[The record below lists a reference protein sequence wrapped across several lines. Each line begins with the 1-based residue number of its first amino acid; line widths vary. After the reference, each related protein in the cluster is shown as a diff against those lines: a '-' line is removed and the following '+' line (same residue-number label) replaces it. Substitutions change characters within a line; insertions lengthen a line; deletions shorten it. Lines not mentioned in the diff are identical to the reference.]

1 MDLIQK
7 PQSENLIVDGSE
19 ATFMEDVVEES
30 KKQPVIVDF
39 WAPWCGPCKTLGP
52 ALEAVVKENSSKVKM
67 VKIDIDQNSKNYSK
81 SDINSS
87 SKGSTY
93 SNQNQVSK
101 NDDSETSGFAAIE
114 DVPLIID
121 LSSVTDADGMG
132 SVSVQWQISPDN
144 KKWTN
149 ISAATNQSFT
159 PREIH
164 VGSRLRVVIS
174 YVDGQGNL
182 EPLTSPPSTPVRNVN
197 DKPTGSPRLIGS
209 SVEDSALVVDTS
221 GIADEDG
228 IGGFDITWQRS
239 SSKSSWEA
247 YPTGDKNEVLRLTQS
262 QVGYS
267 YRAVVSYV
275 DSHGTR
281 EVLYTSP
288 SETIDNLD
296 DPVQGEVTIVGEPK
310 EGITLRALSN
320 SLSDE
325 DGIASISISW
335 ETSKDGRNWMGLNSL
350 SGPVLNLNQS
360 LVGSQVRARV
370 AVVDNFGI
378 ETNLYSQATRTVENV
393 NNKPSGR
400 IVIRRVGQ

>member
-1 MDLIQK
+1 MSFIRVNLLKLIF
-7 PQSENLIVDGSE
+7 SFVLIVL
-19 ATFMEDVVEES
+19 TFNVNSVFAGGDPAIKDEKVIINKNNITQHKH
-30 KKQPVIVDF
+30 KKDSV
-39 WAPWCGPCKTLGP
+39 
-52 ALEAVVKENSSKVKM
+52 
-67 VKIDIDQNSKNYSK
+67 DQNSKNYSK
-81 SDINSS
+81 SDIKSS
-87 SKGSTY
+87 AKDSTY

-101 NDDSETSGFAAIE
+101 NDNSETSGFAAIE

-132 SVSVQWQISPDN
+132 SVSVQWQISSDP

-296 DPVQGEVTIVGEPK
+296 DPVQGEVIIVGEPK

>member
-1 MDLIQK
+1 MLFFPNVVWRLTLCVSISLFSFSFNPAFAGGDPSVKDTKVIEKKSNITQHK
-7 PQSENLIVDGSE
+7 HNKKTINKVNNSSDKIKSSENKL
-19 ATFMEDVVEES
+19 
-30 KKQPVIVDF
+30 
-39 WAPWCGPCKTLGP
+39 
-52 ALEAVVKENSSKVKM
+52 KEK
-67 VKIDIDQNSKNYSK
+67 DIKD
-81 SDINSS
+81 
-87 SKGSTY
+87 
-93 SNQNQVSK
+93 NQV
-101 NDDSETSGFAAIE
+101 ETSGFAAIE

-121 LSSVTDADGMG
+121 LSSVTDSDGMG
-132 SVSVQWQISPDN
+132 TVSVQWQISPDN

-149 ISAATNQSFT
+149 ISGATNQSFT

-164 VGSRLRVVIS
+164 VGNRLRVVIS

-182 EPLTSPPSTPVRNVN
+182 EPLTSPPSTAVKNVN
-197 DKPTGSPRLIGS
+197 DKPTGSARLIGS
-209 SVEDSALVVDTS
+209 SIEDSALVVDTS
-221 GIADEDG
+221 SIADEDG

-247 YPTGDKNEVLRLTQS
+247 YPTDQNEVLRLGQA
-262 QVGYS
+262 QVSYS

-310 EGITLRALSN
+310 EGVTLRALSN

-335 ETSKDGRNWMGLNSL
+335 ETSKDGRNWMVVSSL
-350 SGPVLNLNQS
+350 SGPVLSLGQT
-360 LVGSQVRARV
+360 LVGSQIRARV

>member
-1 MDLIQK
+1 MRFLKD
-7 PQSENLIVDGSE
+7 NLLLFTLCVVVGIATLNSKIVLAGGDPS
-19 ATFMEDVVEES
+19 
-30 KKQPVIVDF
+30 
-39 WAPWCGPCKTLGP
+39 
-52 ALEAVVKENSSKVKM
+52 VKDSKVTKQKSNITQHDHSKLY
-67 VKIDIDQNSKNYSK
+67 VDKQKKLSSTDKKSVSNNSALSKN
-81 SDINSS
+81 
-87 SKGSTY
+87 
-93 SNQNQVSK
+93 SNKKDENV
-101 NDDSETSGFAAIE
+101 ETAGFAAIE

-121 LSSVTDADGMG
+121 LSSVTDSDGMG
-132 SVSVQWQISPDN
+132 SVSVQWQISTDN

-149 ISAATNQSFT
+149 ISGATNQSFT

-164 VGSRLRVVIS
+164 VGSRLRVAIS

-197 DKPTGSPRLIGS
+197 DKPTGSARLIGAA
-209 SVEDSALVVDTS
+209 VEDSALVVDTS
-221 GIADEDG
+221 SIADEDG

-247 YPTGDKNEVLRLTQS
+247 YPAGQNEVLRLTQS

-296 DPVQGEVTIVGEPK
+296 DPVQGEVTIIGEPK
-310 EGITLRALSN
+310 EGVTLRALSD

-335 ETSKDGRNWMGLNSL
+335 ETSKDGRNWTVLNSL
-350 SGPVLNLNQS
+350 SGPVLPLTQI

>member
-1 MDLIQK
+1 MRFIKDNLLLLTLCLIVGVATLDSKNVLAGGDPSIKDSKVTKQKSNINQHDHKKTYVEKQKKLSSTDTKTISNNTSATKNSSDLNK
-7 PQSENLIVDGSE
+7 DENL
-19 ATFMEDVVEES
+19 
-30 KKQPVIVDF
+30 
-39 WAPWCGPCKTLGP
+39 
-52 ALEAVVKENSSKVKM
+52 ENA
-67 VKIDIDQNSKNYSK
+67 
-81 SDINSS
+81 
-87 SKGSTY
+87 
-93 SNQNQVSK
+93 
-101 NDDSETSGFAAIE
+101 GFAAIE

-121 LSSVTDADGMG
+121 LSSVTDSDGMG
-132 SVSVQWQISPDN
+132 SVSVQWQISSDN

-149 ISAATNQSFT
+149 ISGATNQSFT

-164 VGSRLRVVIS
+164 VGNRLRVAIS

-182 EPLTSPPSTPVRNVN
+182 EPLLSPPSTPVRNVN
-197 DKPTGSPRLIGS
+197 DKPTGSARLIGS
-209 SVEDSALVVDTS
+209 AVEDSALVVDTS
-221 GIADEDG
+221 SIADEDG

-247 YPTGDKNEVLRLTQS
+247 YPTAQNEVLRLTQS

-267 YRAVVSYV
+267 YRAVVSYI

-296 DPVQGEVTIVGEPK
+296 DPVQGEVTITGEPK
-310 EGITLRALSN
+310 EGVTLRAISD

-335 ETSKDGRNWMGLNSL
+335 ETSKDGRNWIGLNSL
-350 SGPVLNLNQS
+350 SGPVLQLNQS

>member
-1 MDLIQK
+1 MRFFRD
-7 PQSENLIVDGSE
+7 NLLLLTLCVMVGIATLDSKIVLAGGDPSIK
-19 ATFMEDVVEES
+19 D
-30 KKQPVIVDF
+30 
-39 WAPWCGPCKTLGP
+39 
-52 ALEAVVKENSSKVKM
+52 SKVKKQKSNIKQHDHDKQY
-67 VKIDIDQNSKNYSK
+67 VDKQKKLASTDKKNISDNNSATTDNNLNKDENLE
-81 SDINSS
+81 NA
-87 SKGSTY
+87 
-93 SNQNQVSK
+93 
-101 NDDSETSGFAAIE
+101 GFAAIE

-121 LSSVTDADGMG
+121 LSSVTDSDGMG
-132 SVSVQWQISPDN
+132 SVSVQWQISSDN
-144 KKWTN
+144 IKWTN
-149 ISAATNQSFT
+149 ISGATNQSFT

-164 VGSRLRVVIS
+164 VGNRLRVAIS

-182 EPLTSPPSTPVRNVN
+182 EPLLSPPSTPVRNVN
-197 DKPTGSPRLIGS
+197 DKPTGSARLIGS
-209 SVEDSALVVDTS
+209 AVEDSALVVDTS
-221 GIADEDG
+221 SIADEDG

-247 YPTGDKNEVLRLTQS
+247 YPTAQNEVLRLTQS

-296 DPVQGEVTIVGEPK
+296 DPVQGEVTITGEPK
-310 EGITLRALSN
+310 EGITLRALSD

-335 ETSKDGRNWMGLNSL
+335 EKSKDGRNWIGLNSL
-350 SGPVLNLNQS
+350 SGPVLQLNQS
-360 LVGSQVRARV
+360 LVGTQVRARV

-378 ETNLYSQATRTVENV
+378 ETNLYSQATRTIENV

>member
-1 MDLIQK
+1 MRFLKYNFLPLSLCVLASFTTLDSKNSFAGGDPTIKDQK
-7 PQSENLIVDGSE
+7 V
-19 ATFMEDVVEES
+19 
-30 KKQPVIVDF
+30 
-39 WAPWCGPCKTLGP
+39 
-52 ALEAVVKENSSKVKM
+52 NSSKSNIKQHSHAKDYVTKQ
-67 VKIDIDQNSKNYSK
+67 KNLSSTTNSTKN
-81 SDINSS
+81 
-87 SKGSTY
+87 TR
-93 SNQNQVSK
+93 SNN
-101 NDDSETSGFAAIE
+101 NTDSENTGFSAIE

-132 SVSVQWQISPDN
+132 TVSVQWQISNDN

-149 ISAATNQSFT
+149 ISGATTQSFT

-182 EPLTSPPSTPVRNVN
+182 EPLTSPPSTPVKNVN
-197 DKPTGSPRLIGS
+197 DKPTGSARLIGS

-221 GIADEDG
+221 NIADEDG
-228 IGGFDITWQRS
+228 IGGFDISWQRS

-247 YPTGDKNEVLRLTQS
+247 YPAAQSEVLRLTQN
-262 QVGYS
+262 QVGFS
-267 YRAVVSYV
+267 FRAVVSYI
-275 DSHGTR
+275 DTHGTR

-296 DPVQGEVTIVGEPK
+296 DPVQGEVTIDGEPI
-310 EGITLRALSN
+310 EGATLTALSN
-320 SLSDE
+320 SLTDE

-335 ETSKDGRNWMGLNSL
+335 EKSKDGRNWIVLNSL
-350 SGPVLNLNQS
+350 SGPALSLNQT
-360 LVGSQVRARV
+360 LVGSQIRARV

-378 ETNLYSQATRTVENV
+378 ETNLFSQATRTVENI

-400 IVIRRVGQ
+400 IIIRRVGQ

>member
-1 MDLIQK
+1 MRFLKYNFLPLSLCVLASFTTLDSKISFAGGDPTIKDQK
-7 PQSENLIVDGSE
+7 
-19 ATFMEDVVEES
+19 
-30 KKQPVIVDF
+30 
-39 WAPWCGPCKTLGP
+39 
-52 ALEAVVKENSSKVKM
+52 VKSSKSNIK
-67 VKIDIDQNSKNYSK
+67 QHNHAKNYVTKQKNLSSTTNLTK
-81 SDINSS
+81 NTRSNSN
-87 SKGSTY
+87 T
-93 SNQNQVSK
+93 
-101 NDDSETSGFAAIE
+101 DSEITGFAAIE

-132 SVSVQWQISPDN
+132 TVSVQWQISSDN
-144 KKWTN
+144 EKWTN
-149 ISAATNQSFT
+149 ISAATTQSFT

-182 EPLTSPPSTPVRNVN
+182 EPLTSPPSTPVKNVN
-197 DKPTGSPRLIGS
+197 DKPTGSARLIGS

-221 GIADEDG
+221 NIADEDG
-228 IGGFDITWQRS
+228 IGGFDISWQRS

-247 YPTGDKNEVLRLTQS
+247 YPAAQSEVLRLTQN
-262 QVGYS
+262 QVGFS
-267 YRAVVSYV
+267 YRAVVSYI

-296 DPVQGEVTIVGEPK
+296 DPVQGEVIIDGEPI
-310 EGITLRALSN
+310 EGATLTALSN
-320 SLSDE
+320 SLTDE

-335 ETSKDGRNWMGLNSL
+335 EKSKDGRNWIVLNSL
-350 SGPVLNLNQS
+350 SGPALSLNQT
-360 LVGSQVRARV
+360 LVGSQIRARV

-378 ETNLYSQATRTVENV
+378 ETNLYSQATRTVENI

-400 IVIRRVGQ
+400 IIIRRVGQ

>member
-1 MDLIQK
+1 MRFLKYNFLPLSLCVLASFTTLDSKISFAGGDPTIKDQK
-7 PQSENLIVDGSE
+7 VKSFKSNIKQHNHDKTYVTKQKNLSSTTNSTVNAESNNNKDSEN
-19 ATFMEDVVEES
+19 T
-30 KKQPVIVDF
+30 
-39 WAPWCGPCKTLGP
+39 
-52 ALEAVVKENSSKVKM
+52 
-67 VKIDIDQNSKNYSK
+67 
-81 SDINSS
+81 
-87 SKGSTY
+87 
-93 SNQNQVSK
+93 
-101 NDDSETSGFAAIE
+101 GFAAIE

-132 SVSVQWQISPDN
+132 TVSVQWQISNDN

-149 ISAATNQSFT
+149 ISGATTQSFT

-182 EPLTSPPSTPVRNVN
+182 EPLTSPPSTPVKNVN
-197 DKPTGSPRLIGS
+197 DKPTGSARLIGS

-221 GIADEDG
+221 NIADEDG
-228 IGGFDITWQRS
+228 IGGFDISWQRS

-247 YPTGDKNEVLRLTQS
+247 YPAAQSEVLRLTQN
-262 QVGYS
+262 QVGFS
-267 YRAVVSYV
+267 FRAVVSYI
-275 DSHGTR
+275 DTHGTR

-296 DPVQGEVTIVGEPK
+296 DPVQGEVSIDGEPK
-310 EGITLRALSN
+310 EGATLTALSN
-320 SLSDE
+320 SLTDE

-335 ETSKDGRNWMGLNSL
+335 EKSKDGRNWIVLNSL
-350 SGPVLNLNQS
+350 SGPALSLNQT
-360 LVGSQVRARV
+360 LVGSQIRARV

-378 ETNLYSQATRTVENV
+378 ETNLYSQATRTVENI

-400 IVIRRVGQ
+400 IIIRRVGQ

>member
-1 MDLIQK
+1 MRFIRVNLSRLIF
-7 PQSENLIVDGSE
+7 SFVLIVL
-19 ATFMEDVVEES
+19 TFNVNSVFAGGDPAIKDEKVIINKNNVTQHKH
-30 KKQPVIVDF
+30 KKDSV
-39 WAPWCGPCKTLGP
+39 
-52 ALEAVVKENSSKVKM
+52 
-67 VKIDIDQNSKNYSK
+67 DQNSKNYSK

-101 NDDSETSGFAAIE
+101 NDNSETSGFAAIE

-132 SVSVQWQISPDN
+132 SVSVQWQISSDP

-197 DKPTGSPRLIGS
+197 DKPTGSARLIGS

>member
-1 MDLIQK
+1 MSFIRVNLLKLIF
-7 PQSENLIVDGSE
+7 SFVLIVL
-19 ATFMEDVVEES
+19 TFNVNSVFAGGDPAIKDEKVIINKTNITQHKH
-30 KKQPVIVDF
+30 KKDSV
-39 WAPWCGPCKTLGP
+39 
-52 ALEAVVKENSSKVKM
+52 
-67 VKIDIDQNSKNYSK
+67 DQNSKNYSK
-81 SDINSS
+81 SDIKSS
-87 SKGSTY
+87 AKDSTY

-101 NDDSETSGFAAIE
+101 NDNSETSGFAAIE

-132 SVSVQWQISPDN
+132 SVSVQWQISSDP

-360 LVGSQVRARV
+360 LVGSQVRAKV

>member
-1 MDLIQK
+1 MRFLKYNFLPLSLCVLASFTTLDAKISFAGGDPTIKDQK
-7 PQSENLIVDGSE
+7 
-19 ATFMEDVVEES
+19 
-30 KKQPVIVDF
+30 
-39 WAPWCGPCKTLGP
+39 
-52 ALEAVVKENSSKVKM
+52 VKSSKSNIK
-67 VKIDIDQNSKNYSK
+67 QHNHAKNYVTKQKNLSSTTNSTVNTK
-81 SDINSS
+81 SNNN
-87 SKGSTY
+87 T
-93 SNQNQVSK
+93 
-101 NDDSETSGFAAIE
+101 DSEITGFAAIE

-132 SVSVQWQISPDN
+132 TVSVQWQISSDN
-144 KKWTN
+144 EKWTN
-149 ISAATNQSFT
+149 ISAATTQSFT

-182 EPLTSPPSTPVRNVN
+182 EPLTSPPSTPVKNVN
-197 DKPTGSPRLIGS
+197 DKPTGSARLIGS

-221 GIADEDG
+221 NIADEDG

-247 YPTGDKNEVLRLTQS
+247 YPAAQSEVLRLTQN
-262 QVGYS
+262 QVGFS
-267 YRAVVSYV
+267 YRAVVSYI

-296 DPVQGEVTIVGEPK
+296 DPVQGEVIIDGEPI
-310 EGITLRALSN
+310 EGATLTALSN
-320 SLSDE
+320 SLTDE

-335 ETSKDGRNWMGLNSL
+335 EKSKDGRNWIVLNSL
-350 SGPVLNLNQS
+350 SGPALSLNQT
-360 LVGSQVRARV
+360 LVGSQIRARV

-378 ETNLYSQATRTVENV
+378 ETNLFSQATRTVENI

-400 IVIRRVGQ
+400 IIIRRVGQ

>member
-1 MDLIQK
+1 MRFIRVNLSRLIF
-7 PQSENLIVDGSE
+7 SFVLIVL
-19 ATFMEDVVEES
+19 TFNVNSVFAGGDPAIKDEKVIINKNNITQHKH
-30 KKQPVIVDF
+30 KKDSV
-39 WAPWCGPCKTLGP
+39 
-52 ALEAVVKENSSKVKM
+52 
-67 VKIDIDQNSKNYSK
+67 DQNSKNYSK
-81 SDINSS
+81 SDIKSS
-87 SKGSTY
+87 AKDSTY
-93 SNQNQVSK
+93 SNQNQISK
-101 NDDSETSGFAAIE
+101 NDNSETSGFAAIE

-132 SVSVQWQISPDN
+132 SVSVQWQISSDP

>member
-1 MDLIQK
+1 MRFIRD
-7 PQSENLIVDGSE
+7 NLLLLTFCAIVGI
-19 ATFMEDVVEES
+19 AT
-30 KKQPVIVDF
+30 
-39 WAPWCGPCKTLGP
+39 L
-52 ALEAVVKENSSKVKM
+52 
-67 VKIDIDQNSKNYSK
+67 NSKNVLAGGDPSIKDKKITKKKSNITQHDHNKIYHDKQKKLSSRDNKKASK
-81 SDINSS
+81 NSS
-87 SKGSTY
+87 LS
-93 SNQNQVSK
+93 SNNISAKDENV
-101 NDDSETSGFAAIE
+101 ETAGFAAIE

-121 LSSVTDADGMG
+121 LSSVTDSDGMG
-132 SVSVQWQISPDN
+132 SVSVQWQISNDN

-149 ISAATNQSFT
+149 ISGATNQSFT

-164 VGSRLRVVIS
+164 VGSRLRVAIS

-197 DKPTGSPRLIGS
+197 DKPTGSARLIGS
-209 SVEDSALVVDTS
+209 AVEDSALVVDTS
-221 GIADEDG
+221 SIADEDG

-247 YPTGDKNEVLRLTQS
+247 YPAGQNEVLRLTQS

-267 YRAVVSYV
+267 YRAVVSYI

-296 DPVQGEVTIVGEPK
+296 DPVQGEVNIIGEPK
-310 EGITLRALSN
+310 EGVTLRALSE

-335 ETSKDGRNWMGLNSL
+335 ETSKDGRNWIGLNSL
-350 SGPVLNLNQS
+350 SGPVLPLTQA

>member
-1 MDLIQK
+1 MRFFRDNLLLLTLCVMVGIATLDSKNVLAGGDPSIKDSKVTKQK
-7 PQSENLIVDGSE
+7 SNINQHDHKKTYVEKQKKLSSTDTKTISNNTSSTKNSSNLNKDEISEN
-19 ATFMEDVVEES
+19 A
-30 KKQPVIVDF
+30 
-39 WAPWCGPCKTLGP
+39 
-52 ALEAVVKENSSKVKM
+52 
-67 VKIDIDQNSKNYSK
+67 
-81 SDINSS
+81 
-87 SKGSTY
+87 
-93 SNQNQVSK
+93 
-101 NDDSETSGFAAIE
+101 GFAAIE

-121 LSSVTDADGMG
+121 LSSVTDSDGMG
-132 SVSVQWQISPDN
+132 SVSVQWQISSDN

-149 ISAATNQSFT
+149 ISGATNQSFT

-164 VGSRLRVVIS
+164 VGNRLRVAIS

-182 EPLTSPPSTPVRNVN
+182 EPLLSPPSTPVRNVN
-197 DKPTGSPRLIGS
+197 DKPTGSARLIGS
-209 SVEDSALVVDTS
+209 AVEDSALVVDTS
-221 GIADEDG
+221 SIADEDG

-247 YPTGDKNEVLRLTQS
+247 YPTAQNEVLRLTQS

-296 DPVQGEVTIVGEPK
+296 DPVQGEITITGEPK
-310 EGITLRALSN
+310 EGVTLRAISD

-335 ETSKDGRNWMGLNSL
+335 ETSKDGRNWIGLNSL
-350 SGPVLNLNQS
+350 SGPVLQLNQS

>member
-1 MDLIQK
+1 
-7 PQSENLIVDGSE
+7 
-19 ATFMEDVVEES
+19 
-30 KKQPVIVDF
+30 
-39 WAPWCGPCKTLGP
+39 
-52 ALEAVVKENSSKVKM
+52 
-67 VKIDIDQNSKNYSK
+67 
-81 SDINSS
+81 
-87 SKGSTY
+87 
-93 SNQNQVSK
+93 
-101 NDDSETSGFAAIE
+101 
-114 DVPLIID
+114 
-121 LSSVTDADGMG
+121 MG
-132 SVSVQWQISPDN
+132 SVSVQWQISSDN

-149 ISAATNQSFT
+149 ISGATNQSFT

-164 VGSRLRVVIS
+164 VGNRLRVAIS

-182 EPLTSPPSTPVRNVN
+182 EPLLSPPSTPVRNVN
-197 DKPTGSPRLIGS
+197 DKPTGSARLIGS
-209 SVEDSALVVDTS
+209 AVEDSALVVDTS
-221 GIADEDG
+221 SIADEDG

-247 YPTGDKNEVLRLTQS
+247 YPTVQNEVLRLTQS

-267 YRAVVSYV
+267 YRAVVSYI

-296 DPVQGEVTIVGEPK
+296 DPVQGEVTIIGEPK
-310 EGITLRALSN
+310 EGVTLRALSE

-335 ETSKDGRNWMGLNSL
+335 ETSKDGRNWVGLNSL
-350 SGPVLNLNQS
+350 SGPILPLNQT

>member
-1 MDLIQK
+1 MRFIRVNLSRLIF
-7 PQSENLIVDGSE
+7 SFVLIVL
-19 ATFMEDVVEES
+19 TFNVNFVFAGGDPAIKDE
-30 KKQPVIVDF
+30 KVIVN
-39 WAPWCGPCKTLGP
+39 KSNITQH
-52 ALEAVVKENSSKVKM
+52 KHK
-67 VKIDIDQNSKNYSK
+67 KIDIDQNSKNYSK

-101 NDDSETSGFAAIE
+101 NDNSETSGFAAIE

-132 SVSVQWQISPDN
+132 SVSVQWQISSDS

>member
-1 MDLIQK
+1 MRSIK
-7 PQSENLIVDGSE
+7 YNLLLLTFCVLAGISTLNTKN
-19 ATFMEDVVEES
+19 ATAGGD
-30 KKQPVIVDF
+30 
-39 WAPWCGPCKTLGP
+39 P
-52 ALEAVVKENSSKVKM
+52 AIKDKRVLKNKANDKDYVSQQNNLSSK
-67 VKIDIDQNSKNYSK
+67 SKTVSNNK
-81 SDINSS
+81 S
-87 SKGSTY
+87 ST
-93 SNQNQVSK
+93 
-101 NDDSETSGFAAIE
+101 DETAEAPGFAAIE
-114 DVPLIID
+114 DAPLIID
-121 LSSVTDADGMG
+121 LSSVTDSDGMG
-132 SVSVQWQISPDN
+132 TVSVQWQISSDN

-149 ISAATNQSFT
+149 ISGATNQSFT

-164 VGSRLRVVIS
+164 VGNRLRVVIS

-197 DKPTGSPRLIGS
+197 DKPTGSARLIGT

-221 GIADEDG
+221 SIADEDG

-247 YPTGDKNEVLRLTQS
+247 YPTDQNEVLRLTQD
-262 QVGYS
+262 QVGFS

-275 DSHGTR
+275 DTHGTR

-288 SETIDNLD
+288 SETIDNVD

-335 ETSKDGRNWMGLNSL
+335 ETSRDGRNWLGVNSL
-350 SGPVLNLNQS
+350 SGPVLSLNQA